1 MFAFNMSRVISK
13 SNKRVALLV
22 EDYKDSREMLGF
34 LLQGLNWH
42 VLETGDGGEAIKLA
56 TIYQPTLIITDLNL
70 PGIDGIE
77 LVRKLRRS
85 DHWLKI
91 VPIIML
97 TAIDNETSR
106 HTALAAGVNRFFT
119 KPVNFELL
127 EAAISELVQETSLQE
142 ENGTNS
148 LN

>member
-1 MFAFNMSRVISK
+1 MSPVISK
-13 SNKRVALLV
+13 INKRVALLV
-22 EDYKDSREMLGF
+22 EDYTDSREMLRL
-34 LLQGLNWH
+34 LLQGLDWH
-42 VLETGDGGEAIKLA
+42 VLESSDGSEAIKLA

-70 PGIDGIE
+70 PGMDGIE
-77 LVRKLRRS
+77 L
-85 DHWLKI
+85 
-91 VPIIML
+91 
-97 TAIDNETSR
+97 TAIDEETSR

-127 EAAISELVQETSLQE
+127 ESAISELVQETSLQE

>member
-1 MFAFNMSRVISK
+1 MSRVISK
-13 SNKRVALLV
+13 FNKRVALLV
-22 EDYKDSREMLGF
+22 EDYTDSREMLRF
-34 LLQGLNWH
+34 LLQGLHWQ
-42 VLETGDGGEAIKLA
+42 VLESGDASEAIKLA
-56 TIYQPTLIITDLNL
+56 TTHQPTLIITDLNL
-70 PGIDGIE
+70 PGMNGIE
-77 LVRKLRRS
+77 LVRELRRS

-97 TAIDNETSR
+97 TAIDEETSR
-106 HTALAAGVNRFFT
+106 HTALAAGVDRFFT

-127 EAAISELVQETSLQE
+127 ESAINELVEETSLQE

>member
-1 MFAFNMSRVISK
+1 MFAFNMSRKSK
-13 SNKRVALLV
+13 SSKRVALLV
-22 EDYKDSREMLGF
+22 EDYTDSREMLRF
-34 LLQGLNWH
+34 LLQGLGWH
-42 VLETGDGGEAIKLA
+42 VLESGDGSEAIKLA
-56 TIYQPTLIITDLNL
+56 TIHQPTLIITDLNL

-85 DHWLKI
+85 GHWLKI

-97 TAIDNETSR
+97 TAIDGDAFR

-127 EAAISELVQETSLQE
+127 ESAISELVQETSLQE
-142 ENGTNS
+142 ENGANS